1 MIATL
6 SSPLDALIHE
16 PFEAYHDKAKDHL
29 TSHAL
34 AEFRRSPLLHW
45 KRTQGMI
52 PDEDRPAF
60 LVGRATHKLILEG
73 QAKFAEEF
81 AVGGPINEKTGKP
94 YGSGTQAWTKWAEA
108 QGKPV
113 LSTEQYELIGKM
125 ADGVKAHRVACELLM
140 EGQAEGVIRAE
151 YCGVRAQ
158 ARLDWINVTR
168 GIVDLKTADNLDY
181 FVADAKRYGY
191 LYQLAFYAAMFH
203 VTTGE
208 KLPAWFIAIEKQ
220 EPFRCGVWRIDDQA
234 IAYARK
240 ENEAAIER
248 LKRCTAADHWPT
260 GYETPLVF
268 DTI

>member
-6 SSPLDALIHE
+6 SNPLDALIHE
-16 PFEAYHDKAKDHL
+16 PFEAYQEQAKEHL

-34 AEFRRSPLLHW
+34 ADFRKCPLLYS
-45 KRTQGMI
+45 KKKSGLI

-81 AVGGPINEKTGKP
+81 GVGGPINKKTGKP
-94 YGSGTQAWTKWAEA
+94 YGANTLAWAEWA
-108 QGKPV
+108 AEQGKPV
-113 LSTEQYELIGKM
+113 LTTEQYELIGQM
-125 ADGVKAHRVACELLM
+125 AEGVKAHRVARELLM
-140 EGQAEGVIRAE
+140 EGVAEGVVRGE
-151 YCGVRAQ
+151 YCGLKAQ
-158 ARLDWINVTR
+158 SRIDWLNISR
-168 GIVDLKTADNLDY
+168 GIIDLKTADNLDY
-181 FVADAKRYGY
+181 FAADAKRYGY
-191 LYQLAFYAAMFH
+191 LHQLAFYTAIFH
-203 VTTGE
+203 VVVGE

-248 LKRCTAADHWPT
+248 LKRSMAADHWPT

-268 DTI
+268 DTV

>member
-1 MIATL
+1 MITTAA
-6 SSPLDALIHE
+6 SPLDALIHE
-16 PFEAYHDKAKDHL
+16 PFETYHEKAKDHL
-29 TSHAL
+29 TSHTL
-34 AEFRRSPLLHW
+34 AEFRRSPLLYW
-45 KRTQGMI
+45 KRQQGMI

-94 YGSGTQAWTKWAEA
+94 YGAGTQAWTKWAEA

-125 ADGVKAHRVACELLM
+125 ADGVKAHRVACELL
-140 EGQAEGVIRAE
+140 AEGAPEGVVRSE
-151 YCGVRAQ
+151 YCGLKAQ
-158 ARLDWINVTR
+158 SRLDWLNVTR

-181 FVADAKRYGY
+181 FTADAKRYGY
-191 LYQLAFYAAMFH
+191 LHQLAFYAAMFH
-203 VTTGE
+203 VAVGE
-208 KLPAWFIAIEKQ
+208 KQPAWFIAIEKQ

-234 IAYARK
+234 LAFARK